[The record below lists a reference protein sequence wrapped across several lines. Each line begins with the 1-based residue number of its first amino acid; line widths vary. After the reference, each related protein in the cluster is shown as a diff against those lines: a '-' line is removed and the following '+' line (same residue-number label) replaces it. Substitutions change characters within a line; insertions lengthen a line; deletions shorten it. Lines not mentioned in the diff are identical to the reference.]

1 MPHSPEHQPPP
12 PLRAG
17 ALPTASMS
25 YQNNSSPGGA
35 HLSPPTQ
42 GYPIPVDPATL
53 SHSYSRQKRQ
63 LSIPEIEEY
72 ENREEKRRKSHS
84 EMERERRRKTNLII
98 EELRDIIP
106 GLKEQKNLHKLH
118 IFEATL
124 AFVKEHIKECTTTV
138 RRAEDKETTQC
149 ICIEQPESC
158 GNMSTSSDVS
168 ESSESLPP
176 PKIRRRCRHAS
187 IRTAV
192 TTVAKTFTST
202 PGSAANAPNLRSLSP
217 PLTAILTTPAIDA
230 SKELINKPRYSSNIS
245 DKSTLLK
252 NAPSSPSKS
261 SIEFLTG

>member
-1 MPHSPEHQPPP
+1 MPHTSEHQLAPS
-12 PLRAG
+12 LRAS

-25 YQNNSSPGGA
+25 YQNNSSPGA

-42 GYPIPVDPATL
+42 GYSIPVDPATL
-53 SHSYSRQKRQ
+53 GYSYSRRKRQ

-124 AFVKEHIKECTTTV
+124 AFVKEHIKECTVSV
-138 RRAEDKETTQC
+138 RRAKEKGTTQC

-158 GNMSTSSDVS
+158 GNISTGTDLS

-176 PKIRRRCRHAS
+176 PKISRRSRHTS
-187 IRTAV
+187 IRTYAS
-192 TTVAKTFTST
+192 TVAKTFTRT
-202 PGSAANAPNLRSLSP
+202 PETPANAPNICSLASP
-217 PLTAILTTPAIDA
+217 LAAISTAPAIDE
-230 SKELINKPRYSSNIS
+230 SKEVTDKPRYSSNIL
-245 DKSTLLK
+245 DKAALLI